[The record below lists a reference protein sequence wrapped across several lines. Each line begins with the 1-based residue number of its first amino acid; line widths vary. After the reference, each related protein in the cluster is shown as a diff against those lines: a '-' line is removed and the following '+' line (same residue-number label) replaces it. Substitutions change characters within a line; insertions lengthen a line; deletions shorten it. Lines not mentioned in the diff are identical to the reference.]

1 MNKTS
6 RVEFTV
12 ELVRILTAIAIAY
25 AVALVTLFAVS
36 DDPIYIIQQFVLGPF
51 SSVRRVGSNI
61 NLAIPFTFT
70 GLCFCFM
77 YAVNKFNLAGEGIF
91 MFAGCVISWVAI
103 KLGESVPA
111 PVMIGLLLVIGALTG
126 VVVSA
131 LPAWLDSKFNANIVV
146 SSLMLNSIL
155 MFLSIYIMMYTMRDT
170 PSVPGLPLPIPGNA
184 KLPQIFGKF
193 RIQAGL
199 VIALIAVILVA
210 VLFYKMVFGYKMR
223 VVGSNPWFAKAC
235 GINMTATIICAQL
248 FGGALAGLG
257 GTCEIL
263 GNYDRYNWVA
273 TTQHGFDGLM
283 VAVLARK
290 NPLLVPVAACLLAY
304 IRIGADVVN
313 SKGDIP
319 IEFITVI
326 QGIVILMVAAEE
338 FMGRY
343 KKKLIY
349 KAAEEE
355 LAAKEKAEKESAA
368 LKGKEE

>member
-36 DDPIYIIQQFVLGPF
+36 DDPVYIIQQFVLGPF
-51 SSVRRVGSNI
+51 SSVRRVGSII

-170 PSVPGLPLPIPGNA
+170 TIGSLGSLPIPDNA
-184 KLPQIFGKF
+184 KLPQILGKF

-283 VAVLARK
+283 VA
-290 NPLLVPVAACLLAY
+290 
-304 IRIGADVVN
+304 
-313 SKGDIP
+313 
-319 IEFITVI
+319 
-326 QGIVILMVAAEE
+326 AEE

-368 LKGKEE
+368 SKGKEE

>member
-51 SSVRRVGSNI
+51 SSVRRVGSII

-155 MFLSIYIMMYTMRDT
+155 MFLSIYIMMYTIEIP
-170 PSVPGLPLPIPGNA
+170 PSVPGLLPPDNTS
-184 KLPQIFGKF
+184 PDSSSD
-193 RIQAGL
+193 QAGL
-199 VIALIAVILVA
+199 AIPRSRDLVA
-210 VLFYKMVFGYKMR
+210 VLFLRWYSDTR
-223 VVGSNPWFAKAC
+223 
-235 GINMTATIICAQL
+235 
-248 FGGALAGLG
+248 
-257 GTCEIL
+257 
-263 GNYDRYNWVA
+263 
-273 TTQHGFDGLM
+273 
-283 VAVLARK
+283 
-290 NPLLVPVAACLLAY
+290 
-304 IRIGADVVN
+304 
-313 SKGDIP
+313 
-319 IEFITVI
+319 
-326 QGIVILMVAAEE
+326 
-338 FMGRY
+338 
-343 KKKLIY
+343 
-349 KAAEEE
+349 
-355 LAAKEKAEKESAA
+355 
-368 LKGKEE
+368 

>member
-51 SSVRRVGSNI
+51 SSVRRVGSII

-170 PSVPGLPLPIPGNA
+170 TIGSLGSLPIPDNA
-184 KLPQIFGKF
+184 KLPQILGKF

-283 VAVLARK
+283 VAVLA
-290 NPLLVPVAACLLAY
+290 CLLAY

-368 LKGKEE
+368 SKGKEE

>member
-51 SSVRRVGSNI
+51 SSVRRVGSII

-170 PSVPGLPLPIPGNA
+170 TIGSLLPAHPRQRQASPDLWQVPDPGRSGDR
-184 KLPQIFGKF
+184 PDRRDPG
-193 RIQAGL
+193 GC
-199 VIALIAVILVA
+199 A
-210 VLFYKMVFGYKMR
+210 VL
-223 VVGSNPWFAKAC
+223 
-235 GINMTATIICAQL
+235 Q
-248 FGGALAGLG
+248 
-257 GTCEIL
+257 
-263 GNYDRYNWVA
+263 
-273 TTQHGFDGLM
+273 DG
-283 VAVLARK
+283 
-290 NPLLVPVAACLLAY
+290 
-304 IRIGADVVN
+304 IRI
-313 SKGDIP
+313 
-319 IEFITVI
+319 
-326 QGIVILMVAAEE
+326 
-338 FMGRY
+338 
-343 KKKLIY
+343 
-349 KAAEEE
+349 
-355 LAAKEKAEKESAA
+355 
-368 LKGKEE
+368 

>member
-36 DDPIYIIQQFVLGPF
+36 DDPVYIIQQFVLGPF
-51 SSVRRVGSNI
+51 SSVRRVGSII

-146 SSLMLNSIL
+146 SSLSKQYPL
-155 MFLSIYIMMYTMRDT
+155 FLSLYHDVYHERYYHRAPWLPAHPGQCKAAPDLWE
-170 PSVPGLPLPIPGNA
+170 VPGS
-184 KLPQIFGKF
+184 
-193 RIQAGL
+193 R
-199 VIALIAVILVA
+199 
-210 VLFYKMVFGYKMR
+210 
-223 VVGSNPWFAKAC
+223 
-235 GINMTATIICAQL
+235 
-248 FGGALAGLG
+248 
-257 GTCEIL
+257 
-263 GNYDRYNWVA
+263 
-273 TTQHGFDGLM
+273 
-283 VAVLARK
+283 
-290 NPLLVPVAACLLAY
+290 PVW
-304 IRIGADVVN
+304 
-313 SKGDIP
+313 
-319 IEFITVI
+319 
-326 QGIVILMVAAEE
+326 
-338 FMGRY
+338 
-343 KKKLIY
+343 
-349 KAAEEE
+349 
-355 LAAKEKAEKESAA
+355 
-368 LKGKEE
+368 

>member
-6 RVEFTV
+6 KVEFTV

-36 DDPIYIIQQFVLGPF
+36 DDPVYIIQQFILGPF
-51 SSVRRVGSNI
+51 SSVRRIGSII

-77 YAVNKFNLAGEGIF
+77 YAVYKFNLSGEGIF
-91 MFAGCVISWVAI
+91 MFAGCVISFVAI
-103 KLGESVPA
+103 KLGEGVPA
-111 PVMIGLLLVIGALTG
+111 PIMIVALLVIGALTG
-126 VVVSA
+126 VVIS
-131 LPAWLDSKFNANIVV
+131 LIPAWLDSKFSANIVV

-155 MFLSIYIMMYTMRDT
+155 TFLSIYIMMYKMRDT
-170 PSVPGLPLPIPGNA
+170 TIGSLGSLPIPANA
-184 KLPQIFGKF
+184 KFPQVFGKF

-199 VIALIAVILVA
+199 FIAIIAVILVA

-235 GINMTATIICAQL
+235 GINMTGTIIAAQL
-248 FGGALAGLG
+248 IGGALAGLG

-273 TTQHGFDGLM
+273 STQHGFDGLM
-283 VAVLARK
+283 VAVLARR
-290 NPLLVPVAACLLAY
+290 NPMLVPVAAFLLAY

-338 FMGRY
+338 FMGGF

-355 LAAKEKAEKESAA
+355 LAEKEKAEAA
-368 LKGKEE
+368 NAKAEEE